1 MTQSQAASIFDYQ
14 PTPEKITESFRT
26 DLAELEESM
35 VELAKRMQDMGD
47 HRSYQAILRSI
58 QRMAAGDTGVS
69 GEMRVI
75 VRALLRQQRR
85 REKKYTGLK
94 WQRQANGTKNYFY
107 EDASFVRLRNLSLAV
122 DLAKLARM
130 PLFQRLQVVLT
141 GRNLVTFTD
150 YTGYDPE
157 VSSGASNSAFDRG
170 VDHNTIPNL
179 KSYQVG
185 LNIGF

>member
-1 MTQSQAASIFDYQ
+1 MTQSQAVSIFDYQ
-14 PTPEKITESFRT
+14 PTPEEITESFRA

-47 HRSYQAILRSI
+47 HRSFQAILRSI

-94 WQRQANGTKNYFY
+94 WQQQTNGTVSAVVDDFSIDLYPKSKGRWLVHLVHLPTKYSPSWPAWQESLDAAKRKALTCLEDAYVQLDELERERQA
-107 EDASFVRLRNLSLAV
+107 A
-122 DLAKLARM
+122 
-130 PLFQRLQVVLT
+130 
-141 GRNLVTFTD
+141 
-150 YTGYDPE
+150 
-157 VSSGASNSAFDRG
+157 
-170 VDHNTIPNL
+170 
-179 KSYQVG
+179 
-185 LNIGF
+185 